1 MRLAFRSVTFAIIAG
16 LGLVLATAFTTQLAR
31 AQDAQRGV
39 ELVMFEQTGCHWCAQ
54 WNAQIGPIYG
64 KTDEGKA
71 APLHRV
77 DIHGALPDYMRLTR
91 KPQFTPTFVVL
102 QDGVEIGRIE
112 GYPGEDFFWGLLD
125 QILTKTDSSAAGAA
139 AEVAKS

>member
-1 MRLAFRSVTFAIIAG
+1 MRLAFRSVTFAILAG
-16 LGLVLATAFTTQLAR
+16 LGLAFVAAFTAQPTR
-31 AQDAQRGV
+31 AQEVRRGV

-77 DIHGALPDYMRLTR
+77 DIHGALPSYMQLAR

-125 QILTKTDSSAAGAA
+125 QILTKTDNSAAGAA
-139 AEVAKS
+139 AEMAKS